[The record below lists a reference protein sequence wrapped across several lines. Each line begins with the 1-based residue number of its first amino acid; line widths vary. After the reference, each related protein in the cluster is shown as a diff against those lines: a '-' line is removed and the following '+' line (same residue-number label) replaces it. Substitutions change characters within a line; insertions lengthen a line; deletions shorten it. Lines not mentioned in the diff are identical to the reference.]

1 MAAKL
6 IRTTTIRKVEVSTK
20 VTFVDE
26 YDPSYAVVPA
36 FAEVHT
42 VDGKLDKIEFMGD
55 DESGMQIMAMIRD
68 LTYLS
73 APHRRVVDQILA
85 ACDVKA

>member
-6 IRTTTIRKVEVSTK
+6 ICTTTVYKVEVSTK

-26 YDPSYAVVPA
+26 YDSDYTVVPTT
-36 FAEVHT
+36 AEVYS
-42 VDGKLDKIEFMGD
+42 VDGKLDKIEFTGD
-55 DESGMQIMAMIRD
+55 DESGMYMMAMIRD

-85 ACDVKA
+85 ACDLKA